1 MTVFV
6 CDEEDIILSSR
17 DWQDLH
23 IFSSSFWSDNKVSFI
38 YSIER
43 DFLSTK
49 RIERTLNC
57 FSRLNC
63 LFFPLNLD
71 WKFMTNERNLYLLVI
86 VSYIFFISRP
96 TNILL
101 YLFSR
106 NTLKA
111 HVGSPQYVK
120 LLYMWEGGI
129 LPRQRLRR
137 CDIYITSIY
146 IGITNSAF
154 TGRKSKTT
162 DLMQVGSVMLYP
174 ARGLHGVTQSLWKSD
189 LRQLVIRRLAS
200 SS

>member
-1 MTVFV
+1 
-6 CDEEDIILSSR
+6 
-17 DWQDLH
+17 
-23 IFSSSFWSDNKVSFI
+23 
-38 YSIER
+38 
-43 DFLSTK
+43 
-49 RIERTLNC
+49 
-57 FSRLNC
+57 
-63 LFFPLNLD
+63 
-71 WKFMTNERNLYLLVI
+71 MTNERNLYLLVV

-154 TGRKSKTT
+154 TGRKSKTRLDASWFGHVVSSPWASWSYT
-162 DLMQVGSVMLYP
+162 KSV
-174 ARGLHGVTQSLWKSD
+174 K
-189 LRQLVIRRLAS
+189 IRLETTCNS
-200 SS
+200 